1 MPRALSIEEL
11 RDLLADPTIYPHD
24 PDHIEIE
31 QTHISVVAVVPPR
44 VYKFKKPLDLGFLDF
59 STLEKRRHYCQEEV
73 RLNRRMCPE
82 IYDGVVPL
90 VETDGGYHVDPSEV
104 SGEPVDYAV
113 KMKYID
119 TSTTLEARVHRG
131 DVSPMDVDRVARE
144 LCAFYQ
150 ETTATPETAEA
161 GWVETLRVNIDE
173 NFEQTAEHVGRI
185 FSRPG
190 YDALRYYFDRVLDQR
205 ASLFHRR
212 RAGGFVIEGHGDLRL
227 DHAHLTEDRVCIV
240 DCIEFNERFRYL
252 DVANDVAFLAMDLDV
267 AGRPDLAERFVD
279 QVVDGLG
286 DPEMRDLL
294 PFYKCYR
301 AHVRTKVEAIRAGE
315 EEVPAPDRSH
325 SQALAHRHSEWA
337 LRYAVADGKPLV
349 VVVMGRAATGKSTQ
363 AEALA
368 EALGWTHVASD
379 RVRKRRAGVPLVGRA
394 EVETRERLYTSEMSD
409 TTYRTLQTRA
419 VERGQEQKGTVLDAT
434 YSNPHRRAQL
444 RSTLRAAGL
453 PYVFV
458 ELTASDETLRDRLA
472 GRSDAADTASD
483 ARVDDFDLLN
493 ERYQAPDALEDAR
506 HVRVHTERT
515 AEDTT
520 LAILKALVRLNKTP

>member
-1 MPRALSIEEL
+1 MTRALSVVEL
-11 RDLLADPTIYPHD
+11 RDLLGDPTIYPHD

-31 QTHISVVAVVPPR
+31 QTHISVVAVVAPW

-90 VETDGGYHVDPSEV
+90 VKTDGGYRVDPSEAF
-104 SGEPVDYAV
+104 GQPVDYAV

-119 TSTTLEARVHRG
+119 TAKTLEARVHRG
-131 DVSPMDVDRVARE
+131 DVSPVHVDRVARQ
-144 LCAFYQ
+144 LCAFYR

-161 GWVETLRVNIDE
+161 GWIETLRVNIDE
-173 NFEQTAEHVGRI
+173 NFDQTRGYVGRI
-185 FSRPG
+185 FSQPC

-252 DVANDVAFLAMDLDV
+252 DIANDVAFLAMDLDV
-267 AGRPDLAERFVD
+267 AGRSDLAERFVD

-286 DPEMRDLL
+286 DQEMRALL

-325 SQALAHRHSEWA
+325 SEALAHRHSQWA

-349 VVVMGRAATGKSTQ
+349 VVVMGRPATGKSTQ
-363 AEALA
+363 AKVLA
-368 EALGWTHVASD
+368 EALGWAHVASD
-379 RVRKRRAGVPLVGRA
+379 RVRKRKAGVPVIGRA
-394 EVETRERLYTSEMSD
+394 DTSTRERLYTSEM
-409 TTYRTLQTRA
+409 TEATYRTLQLRA
-419 VERGQEQKGTVLDAT
+419 VERGQDYKGTVLDAT
-434 YSNPHRRAQL
+434 YSSPGRRAQL

-458 ELTASDETLRDRLA
+458 ELTASDAALRERLA
-472 GRSDAADTASD
+472 DRTDDADTASD
-483 ARVDDFDLLN
+483 ARLDDFDLLN

-506 HVRVHTERT
+506 HIRVDTERT
-515 AEDTT
+515 SEDTT
-520 LAILKALVRLNKTP
+520 LAILKALVRLNETP